1 MADIRVGE
9 KRLDQLKV
17 AELRDLLEK
26 RGLSKT
32 GVKVELVKR
41 LTEAMSK
48 EEPEEMIDGDG
59 TEGLYNFKRRFS

>member
-1 MADIRVGE
+1 MFTYICAHVIKMADIRVGE

-41 LTEAMSK
+41 LTEVSL
-48 EEPEEMIDGDG
+48 ESCFFPCSSVF
-59 TEGLYNFKRRFS
+59 T